1 MVKKSSIFS
10 IKSVP
15 LDQKFWS
22 EFSSKY
28 WEKKHLQVKN
38 FKSSLQKMDEAA
50 VFKLLVS
57 YSDQCRKN
65 KNPKGFKFYIH
76 GMQTSESDILQ
87 ILPDRKDKNFLGYHA
102 RMQKMFSDYC
112 LVCDE
117 LLSVESD
124 QRSALTEFTDAL
136 HAHVG
141 IPNRFSEM
149 GLYLGNY
156 QKTPFGVHVDH
167 CGVFSFP
174 VVGEKKFRL
183 WTSEFVKK
191 NPSLDRAFKYE
202 KHKKNSQILTAGPG
216 DMTYWPSSA
225 WHIAES
231 DGAFSATWSLG
242 VWVDRTH
249 GKVFS
254 EGVADLLR
262 KKNRPSDQLS
272 TTRFKTLHESTGEVK
287 QLPQTY
293 LDSILNLKKI
303 TTDELTDYFFQSW
316 VRHISQK
323 GLKTFPQ
330 SQIQIKQDS
339 RIRLHSLNTPIL
351 WFLNPSNR
359 THISYCFAGVA
370 VSSKL
375 TQGLKSLI
383 LRLNKGETCL
393 VRDFLKGAMARH
405 DLMILRTLA
414 ETGAFVEFN

>member
-1 MVKKSSIFS
+1 MAKKDSRFS
-10 IKSVP
+10 LKSTP

-22 EFSSKY
+22 QFSTKY
-28 WEKKHLQVKN
+28 WETKHLQVKN
-38 FKSSLQKMDEAA
+38 FKSPLQKMDEVE

-57 YSDQCRKN
+57 YSDLCRKN
-65 KNPKGFKFYIH
+65 KNPQGFKFYIQGIQAH
-76 GMQTSESDILQ
+76 PSDILQ
-87 ILPDRKDKNFLGYHA
+87 ILPVRKDQSLLGYHV

-136 HAHVG
+136 HEHVG

-156 QKTPFGVHVDH
+156 QKTPFGVHVDR

-174 VVGEKKFRL
+174 VVGQKKFRL

-191 NPSLDRAFKYE
+191 NPILDRAFKYE
-202 KHKKNSQILTAGPG
+202 KYKNKSQVLIAGPG

-254 EGVADLLR
+254 EGLTDLLS
-262 KKNRPSDQLS
+262 KKNRASDQLS
-272 TTRFKTLHESTGEVK
+272 TTRFNTLHESSGEVK
-287 QLPQTY
+287 QLPQAY
-293 LDSILNLKKI
+293 LDSISNLKKM
-303 TTDELTDYFFQSW
+303 TRDELTDYFLQSW

-330 SQIQIKQDS
+330 GHIQLKQDS
-339 RIRLHSLNTPIL
+339 KIRLHNLNAPIL
-351 WFLNPSNR
+351 WFLSP
-359 THISYCFAGVA
+359 TDKTQIFYCFAGV
-370 VSSKL
+370 SIPTKL

-383 LRLNKGETCL
+383 IQLNKGETCL
-393 VRDFLKGAMARH
+393 VRDFLKGSTSRE
-405 DLMILRTLA
+405 DLKILKKLA
-414 ETGAFVEFN
+414 ASGAFV

>member
-1 MVKKSSIFS
+1 MVKKDSKLSINP
-10 IKSVP
+10 VP

-22 EFSSKY
+22 EFSAKY

-50 VFKLLVS
+50 VFKLLVL
-57 YSDQCRKN
+57 YSDLCRKN
-65 KNPKGFKFYIH
+65 KNPQGFKFYIQGIQAH
-76 GMQTSESDILQ
+76 PSDILQ
-87 ILPDRKDKNFLGYHA
+87 ILPVRKDQSLLGYHV
-102 RMQKMFSDYC
+102 RMEKLFSDYC

-136 HAHVG
+136 HEHVG

-174 VVGEKKFRL
+174 VVGQKKFRL

-202 KHKKNSQILTAGPG
+202 KYKNKSQVLIAGPG

-231 DGAFSATWSLG
+231 DGSFSATWSLG

-249 GKVFS
+249 GDVFC
-254 EGVADLLR
+254 EGLSDLLR
-262 KKNRPSDQLS
+262 EKKLASDQLS
-272 TTRFKTLHESTGEVK
+272 TTRFQTLHESSGEVK
-287 QLPQTY
+287 QLPQAY
-293 LDSILNLKKI
+293 LDSISHLKKM
-303 TTDELTDYFFQSW
+303 TTVELTDYFLRSW
-316 VRHISQK
+316 VRHISLK

-330 SQIQIKQDS
+330 SQMQIKRDS
-339 RIRLHSLNTPIL
+339 KIRLRSLNAPVL
-351 WFLNPSNR
+351 WFVSPSDKNLKF
-359 THISYCFAGVA
+359 YCFSGVA
-370 VSSKL
+370 ISSKL
-375 TQGLKSLI
+375 TRGLNSLV
-383 LRLNKGETCL
+383 LQLNKGKTCQ
-393 VRDFLKGAMARH
+393 VGDFLKGATVLH
-405 DLMILRTLA
+405 DLKILNKLA
-414 ETGAFVEFN
+414 ESGAFV